1 MQQTARG
8 AFVRTGL
15 VILIAAGCGS
25 GSTGGSSTG
34 FGGSSGTGG
43 NAVGT
48 GGATGTGG
56 SAVGTGGTT
65 GTGGGAVGTGGAT
78 GTGGNAVGT
87 GGATGTGGSATGSTD
102 AGGGSACS
110 GSDADPTAAT
120 TIGSYLDTLP
130 YKDPTGTER
139 AQIIDAIIRS
149 CYEFGPPSTDTGWQP
164 QYCWAHL
171 VAAIEKESSY
181 NQTENVLDSYGMRT
195 VTASGGS
202 ETADDPTI
210 GLLQIRFSST
220 VHDFEGQGPQ
230 DRLSCIGCTFP
241 STFASHKSESGD
253 SDFWAVTGP
262 TQNLTLMESVPCNVG
277 MGAWY
282 YYTYA
287 TGNGNPSKVTY
298 LSQYCAGQGT
308 AANLITGL
316 RSHLEGPASAYGVVA
331 NVTALNALM
340 TSDSN
345 AYNYVST
352 IMGWFDKM
360 LMITSVDDTSPFFIT
375 LAPNTVQYCSN

>member
-1 MQQTARG
+1 MQRTSRR
-8 AFVRTGL
+8 AFAGTGL

-25 GSTGGSSTG
+25 GNTGGSSIG
-34 FGGSSGTGG
+34 SGGSSGTGG
-43 NAVGT
+43 NT
-48 GGATGTGG
+48 GGTAGTTGTGG
-56 SAVGTGGTT
+56 RTGGTGGTTGAGGTGGTT
-65 GTGGGAVGTGGAT
+65 GTGGTGGTT
-78 GTGGNAVGT
+78 GA
-87 GGATGTGGSATGSTD
+87 GGSAAGSGGSTD
-102 AGGGSACS
+102 AGGVSACS

-120 TIGSYLDTLP
+120 TIGGYLDTLP

-139 AQIIDAIIRS
+139 SQIIDAIIRS

-181 NQTENVLDSYGMRT
+181 DQTENVLDSYGMRT

-230 DRLSCIGCTFP
+230 DRLACIGCTFP
-241 STFASHKSESGD
+241 STFAGHKSESGD

-287 TGNGNPSKVTY
+287 TGNGNPSAVTY

-316 RSHLEGPASAYGVVA
+316 RSHLEGPGSAYGVVA
-331 NVTALNALM
+331 NVTALDALM

-345 AYNYVST
+345 AYSYVST

-360 LMITSVDDTSPFFIT
+360 LMINSVDDTSPFLIT
-375 LAPNTVQYCSN
+375 LAPNTVQYCAN

>member
-8 AFVRTGL
+8 SFVRTGL

-25 GSTGGSSTG
+25 GSSGGSPTG
-34 FGGSSGTGG
+34 LGARSGSGG
-43 NAVGT
+43 NT
-48 GGATGTGG
+48 
-56 SAVGTGGTT
+56 VGTGGTT
-65 GTGGGAVGTGGAT
+65 GTGGSPVGTGGT
-78 GTGGNAVGT
+78 
-87 GGATGTGGSATGSTD
+87 TGTGGSAAGTGGNATGSGGSTD
-102 AGGGSACS
+102 AGGASACS

-139 AQIIDAIIRS
+139 SQIIDAIIRS

-164 QYCWAHL
+164 QHCWAHL

-241 STFASHKSESGD
+241 STFAGHKSESGD

-287 TGNGNPSKVTY
+287 TGNGNPSAVTY

-316 RSHLEGPASAYGVVA
+316 RSHLEGPGSAYGVVA

-360 LMITSVDDTSPFFIT
+360 LMITSVADTSPFFIT
-375 LAPNTVQYCSN
+375 LAPNTVQYCAN